1 MSNSRNKNG
10 TKNTKKILR
19 FSSSQSSLLEANSD
33 QLEELNTKKPV
44 YYSCLDIECEAGGVC
59 IMDESHSDKRIRCK
73 CPLGRGGFFCE
84 KRKLL
89 CNCFYGY
96 CFYFKAFITDDK
108 YFSILFV
115 ITAVEIRFPRFRG
128 TSYLALP
135 TLRDAHRSMQINIE
149 FRPEHYDGVL
159 LYSGEQQ
166 TLEGDF
172 IAVILNQGFAEFRSV
187 NMTVKYY
194 SYKLLSKL
202 NFIHQISILN

>member
-1 MSNSRNKNG
+1 
-10 TKNTKKILR
+10 
-19 FSSSQSSLLEANSD
+19 
-33 QLEELNTKKPV
+33 
-44 YYSCLDIECEAGGVC
+44 
-59 IMDESHSDKRIRCK
+59 
-73 CPLGRGGFFCE
+73 
-84 KRKLL
+84 
-89 CNCFYGY
+89 
-96 CFYFKAFITDDK
+96 
-108 YFSILFV
+108 
-115 ITAVEIRFPRFRG
+115 
-128 TSYLALP
+128 LALP

-202 NFIHQISILN
+202 NFIHQISILNSVLLCTTDNQTIVNEKLLFL